1 MKNLKYL
8 AYAVPCCMALSGAGD
23 GVFLCYD
30 NNGDFGFYVG
40 LSEVKK

>member
-23 GVFLCYD
+23 GVFLAALTTI
-30 NNGDFGFYVG
+30 V
-40 LSEVKK
+40 LSFMLD